1 MNGSAAIPIL
11 RAAKRLIFPR
21 DRQCLVIQLQVII
34 GTLASFGLLGI
45 DVRESYAAVVGA
57 LTIMVPSAYLA
68 WSNSRTSN
76 PLRILAQG
84 AVKTV
89 TTCLLMVVA
98 LVVMQVKPL
107 GFFFSLM
114 AVQLSYLIA
123 LAPFFKWAEGDN
135 KVLHRRR

>member
-1 MNGSAAIPIL
+1 
-11 RAAKRLIFPR
+11 
-21 DRQCLVIQLQVII
+21 LVIQLQVII
-34 GTLASFGLLGI
+34 GTLASVGLLGI
-45 DVRESYAAVVGA
+45 DARESYAAIVGA
-57 LTIMVPSAYLA
+57 LTIIVPSAYLA
-68 WSNSRTSN
+68 WSNSRSNN

-107 GFFFSLM
+107 GFFFSLV
-114 AVQLSYLIA
+114 AVQLSYLFA

-135 KVLHRRR
+135 KVVHRRR